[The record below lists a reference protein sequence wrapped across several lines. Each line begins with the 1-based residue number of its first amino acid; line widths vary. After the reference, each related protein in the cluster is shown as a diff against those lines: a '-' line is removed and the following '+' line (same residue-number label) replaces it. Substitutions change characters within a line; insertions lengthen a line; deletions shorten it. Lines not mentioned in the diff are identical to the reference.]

1 MVVRGLNYGRDP
13 VKGLATFAV
22 IVGAWWRQL
31 EIGRTL
37 AQRRIQ
43 ERIKKENQLVRL
55 NERALRA
62 LESAR
67 TYLELR
73 LKGDGPLEG
82 SPLCVTSGHI
92 KQRLIG
98 ISHGLRR

>member
-43 ERIKKENQLVRL
+43 ERTKKNQLVRL
-55 NERALRA
+55 NERALHA
-62 LESAR
+62 LEYAR
-67 TYLELR
+67 TYLERR

-82 SPLCVTSGHI
+82 LPLCVPTS
-92 KQRLIG
+92 KDERTLQAEV
-98 ISHGLRR
+98 